1 MCGRYSLEVSKEGLT
16 ERYNLKKI
24 TSDYQEREEIF
35 PATVAPIILPDTD
48 LAFLE
53 WGFTPQFAKRP
64 LINARAETILE
75 KPTFRKAFKTKRCL
89 IPATAFF
96 EWEKVEG
103 KKIKRRITVT
113 DQAIFSIA
121 GICDYFLDE
130 EGREQLKYSLIT
142 TEANDQMKQ
151 IHHRMP
157 VILRPEDESDYLNKK
172 QEPEKVHQLLKPSEL
187 KLVIA

>member
-1 MCGRYSLEVSKEGLT
+1 MCGRYSLEVNKEQLV
-16 ERYNLKKI
+16 ERYNLKTTTDK
-24 TSDYQEREEIF
+24 YQEKEEIY
-35 PATVAPIILPDTD
+35 PATVAPIILSDD
-48 LAFLE
+48 SIAFLE
-53 WGFTPQFAKRP
+53 WGFTPHFAKRP

-75 KPTFRKAFKTKRCL
+75 KPTFSKAFKTKRCL

-103 KKIKRRITVT
+103 KKIKRRIEVA

-142 TEANDQMKQ
+142 TRANDQMKKF
-151 IHHRMP
+151 HDRMP
-157 VILRPEDESDYLNKK
+157 VILEPEDETKYLNKD
-172 QEPEKVHQLLKPSEL
+172 QEPEIIHELLKPSKLIL
-187 KLVIA
+187 KIV

>member
-35 PATVAPIILPDTD
+35 PATVAPIILPDTN

-75 KPTFRKAFKTKRCL
+75 KPTFRKAFKTMRCL

-96 EWEKVEG
+96 EWEKGKE

-113 DQAIFSIA
+113 DQTIFSIA

-142 TEANDQMKQ
+142 TEAND
-151 IHHRMP
+151 
-157 VILRPEDESDYLNKK
+157 
-172 QEPEKVHQLLKPSEL
+172 
-187 KLVIA
+187 

>member
-1 MCGRYSLEVSKEGLT
+1 MCGRYSLEVSKECLT
-16 ERYNLKKI
+16 ERYNLKK
-24 TSDYQEREEIF
+24 TAVDYQEKEEIF
-35 PATVAPIILPDTD
+35 PATAAPVILPDTG

-53 WGFTPQFAKRP
+53 WGFTPHFAKRP

-75 KPTFRKAFKTKRCL
+75 KPTFSKAFKTERCL

-103 KKIKRRITVT
+103 KKIKRRIMVT
-113 DQAIFSIA
+113 NQSIFSIA

-142 TEANDQMKQ
+142 IEANDQMKK

-157 VILRPEDESDYLNKK
+157 VILNPEDELDYLSRE
-172 QEPEKVHQLLKPSEL
+172 QEPEKIRQLLKPSEL
-187 KLVIA
+187 KLVIV

>member
-1 MCGRYSLEVSKEGLT
+1 MCGRYSLEVSKERLT
-16 ERYNLKKI
+16 ERYNLEKI
-24 TSDYQEREEIF
+24 PSDYQEREEIF
-35 PATVAPIILPDTD
+35 PATVAPIILPDTG

-75 KPTFRKAFKTKRCL
+75 KPTFSKAFRTMRCL
-89 IPATAFF
+89 IPTTAFF
-96 EWEKVEG
+96 EWEKGEG

-130 EGREQLKYSLIT
+130 EGKEQLKYSLIT

-157 VILRPEDESDYLNKK
+157 VILRPEDESNYLNKK
-172 QEPEKVHQLLKPSEL
+172 QELEKVHQLLKPSEL